1 MADVIDN
8 LKEMCSYYVQN
19 NIMVLYMYS
28 YIEVT

>member
-1 MADVIDN
+1 MADVLDN

-19 NIMVLYMYS
+19 NIMVLYMCS